1 MKIKN
6 LLPEDVQEILTEDS
20 INAIQT
26 AINDKVSTENEKVL
40 KEQDEDYAKRL
51 KFLIQTID
59 RDHTAKMKRILES
72 NNKDKTAK
80 LVQVIKKYEREQ
92 NGDISKFKKSI
103 VESVG
108 LFIDEFIN
116 ETLPKEDLRQAV
128 DNKMAYNVLE
138 NIRGVLAVDSVM
150 MKESISSAIIE
161 GKEKQDKLE
170 AENEKLKKQA
180 KILQEQAETAKR
192 ELFLESKTSKFS
204 DQKRKFVN
212 QALEGKSLK
221 FIQENFDYTLRLF
234 EKGEKKQQHIIKE
247 NAIRDRE
254 HKPDFVPKQ
263 KVVEEKV
270 NKNNTME
277 DEYLSVMNSQRF

>member
-6 LLPEDVQEILTEDS
+6 LFPEDVQEILTEDS
-20 INAIQT
+20 INAIET
-26 AINDKVSTENEKVL
+26 AITKKVTTAL
-40 KEQDEDYAKRL
+40 KEQDEVYAGKL
-51 KFLIQTID
+51 KTLISAID
-59 RDHTAKMKRILES
+59 KDHTVKMKRILEA
-72 NNKDKTAK
+72 NNKDKTVK
-80 LVQVIKKYEREQ
+80 LVKVIKKYEREQ
-92 NGDISKFKKSI
+92 NGDLNKFKKGI

-108 LFIDEFIN
+108 AFMDEFIN
-116 ETLPKEDLRQAV
+116 ESLPQEDLKQAV
-128 DNKMAYNVLE
+128 NNKMAYNVLE
-138 NIRGVLAVDSVM
+138 NLRGVLGVDLAM
-150 MKESISSAIIE
+150 MKGSIAPAIME
-161 GKEKQDKLE
+161 GKEEQNRLK
-170 AENEKLKKQA
+170 AENEKLKKQS

-192 ELFLESKTSKFS
+192 ELFLESKTSKFP
-204 DQKRKFVN
+204 DQKRKFIN

-221 FIQENFDYTLRLF
+221 FIEENFDYTLRLF

-247 NAIRDRE
+247 NAIRERE